1 MRSYG
6 NEKCSDYNLDKD
18 FLTSSRKCFAERKKT
33 EKNVY
38 LKKNDLHKVPFV
50 SVTVVLTTPLKF
62 SFQSPRKIKNL
73 YFFSK
78 NPFFVFPQYVPM
90 DTKNA
95 VITTSLK
102 SCRGKAESFSLKVQ
116 KW

>member
-1 MRSYG
+1 MHSYG
-6 NEKCSDYNLDKD
+6 HKKCSDYNLDKE

-38 LKKNDLHKVPFV
+38 LKKIDLHKVPIV

-62 SFQSPRKIKNL
+62 SVQSPRMIKKL
-73 YFFSK
+73 ILFSK
-78 NPFFVFPQYVPM
+78 NLIFVFPQYVPM
-90 DTKNA
+90 DTKYA

-102 SCRGKAESFSLKVQ
+102 SCRRKAENFSLKVQ